1 MERTLILPAK
11 QQGFALVASVFLIV
25 VLGLAGIFMVRF
37 SGTVQSG
44 QTQLLMAQRAKQAA
58 NAAIEYGVYQVV
70 NGTCAAST
78 LLSVAAYSQFDA
90 TVTCDAKSY
99 FAGITLYTIQG
110 TASYGTMGEPDYV
123 WRQYQVVVEQ

>member
-1 MERTLILPAK
+1 MERALNHPNK
-11 QQGFALVASVFLIV
+11 QQGFALMASVFLIV
-25 VLGLAGIFMVRF
+25 VLGLAAAFMVRF
-37 SGTVQSG
+37 SGTVQTG
-44 QTQLLMAQRAKQAA
+44 QTQLLMAQRARQAA

-70 NGTCAAST
+70 NGTCTAST
-78 LLSVAAYSQFDA
+78 VLSIAAYSQFNA

-110 TASYGTMGEPDYV
+110 TASYGALGDPDYV